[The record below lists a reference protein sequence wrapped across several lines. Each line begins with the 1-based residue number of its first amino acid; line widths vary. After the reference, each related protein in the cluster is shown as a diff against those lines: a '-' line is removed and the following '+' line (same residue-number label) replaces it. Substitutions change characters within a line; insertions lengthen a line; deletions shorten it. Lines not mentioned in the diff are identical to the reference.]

1 MAIKYAALPRLGVAM
16 KRVVVF
22 SLLMTV
28 LLLLAWPILALLQN
42 PRPVGRI
49 VVATGGAG
57 GLYQE
62 LADRYRIELARYGI
76 DLVTRS
82 DIDGFYTLKALVVD
96 KDVDAGF
103 VKGGFVGGQ
112 QGRLAT
118 AQDNEWYKKDVEGVR
133 SIGRML
139 IEPLWV
145 FTRKS
150 ETPASLRELLGKR
163 IFIGT
168 RPTGTR
174 RLVGQLLAANGVTP
188 ENSRFREEELD
199 EDGSALLKGE
209 IDAAFLLLPPE
220 AAKIQKLLRNPDI
233 RLMSFESEVDAYI
246 ERFPYL
252 SKVVLHRAA
261 VDFAPTMPETDVTML
276 TTQAALVV
284 RTDLHP
290 TLVELLTYAAW
301 RNPKSGFDKT
311 GEPILFYRTGQFP
324 SAVDPEFET
333 STAAQKV
340 QSTKDLP
347 VVLRSLGPMMAR
359 WKFPFAL
366 TAYVSEHGGQLLLL
380 LIPLLSIA
388 LPAMRI
394 APMLY
399 NWTVRRR
406 LLVWYRRLKTVEQS
420 IVKAETAE
428 ALADAR
434 MALDAVDRGVTQI
447 RVPLAFSSQ
456 LYDLRLHVNL
466 VRARADSHALTRTL
480 KAAA

>member
-1 MAIKYAALPRLGVAM
+1 M

-49 VVATGGAG
+49 TVATGGAG
-57 GLYQE
+57 GLYEE
-62 LADRYRIELARYGI
+62 LASRYRVELATYGV
-76 DLVTRS
+76 DLVTRA

-118 AQDNEWYKKDVEGVR
+118 AQDNDWYKKDVEGVR

-145 FTRKS
+145 FTRKG
-150 ETPASLRELLGKR
+150 ETPSSLRELLGKR
-163 IFIGT
+163 IYIGT

-174 RLVGQLLAANGVTP
+174 RLVGQLLVANGVTA
-188 ENSRFREEELD
+188 ENSKFREEELE
-199 EDGSALLKGE
+199 EDGGALVKGE

-220 AAKIQKLLRNPDI
+220 SAKIQKLLRNPDL
-233 RLMSFESEVDAYI
+233 RLMSFATEADAYI

-261 VDFAPTMPETDVTML
+261 VELAPTTPESDVTML

-301 RNPKSGFDKT
+301 RHPKPGFDKT
-311 GEPILFYRTGQFP
+311 GEPILFHRTGQFP

-333 STAAQKV
+333 SPAAQKV
-340 QSTKDLP
+340 QSSKELP
-347 VVLRSLGPMMAR
+347 TVLRALGPMMAR
-359 WKFPFAL
+359 WHLPFAL

-394 APMLY
+394 APMVY
-399 NWTVRRR
+399 NWTIRRR
-406 LLVWYRRLKTVEQS
+406 LLVWYRRLKAVEQS
-420 IVKAETAE
+420 IISANTME
-428 ALADAR
+428 ALASAR
-434 MALDAVDRGVTQI
+434 TALDTIDRGVTQI

-466 VRARADSHALTRTL
+466 VRNRADNHPLVRAL
-480 KAAA
+480 AAA

>member
-1 MAIKYAALPRLGVAM
+1 M
-16 KRVVVF
+16 KRVIVF
-22 SLLMTV
+22 SLLMTL

-42 PRPVGRI
+42 PRPAGRI

-62 LADRYRIELARYGI
+62 LASRYRVELARFGI

-145 FTRKS
+145 FTRKG
-150 ETPASLRELLGKR
+150 ETPSSLHDLLGKR
-163 IFIGT
+163 IYIGT

-174 RLVGQLLAANGVTP
+174 RLVGQLLAANGVTA
-188 ENSRFREEELD
+188 ENSRLREEELE
-199 EDGSALLKGE
+199 EDGSALTKGE

-220 AAKIQKLLRNPDI
+220 SAKVQKLLRNPDLH
-233 RLMSFESEVDAYI
+233 LMSFATEADAYI

-261 VDFAPTMPETDVTML
+261 VELAPTIPEADVTML

-301 RNPKSGFDKT
+301 RNPKPGFDKT
-311 GEPILFYRTGQFP
+311 GEPILFFRTGQFP

-333 STAAQKV
+333 AQPAQKV
-340 QSTKDLP
+340 QAAKDLP
-347 VVLRSLGPMMAR
+347 VVLRSLGPMMAQ
-359 WKFPFAL
+359 WKLPFAL

-380 LIPLLSIA
+380 LIPLVSIA
-388 LPAMRI
+388 LPLMRI

-399 NWTVRRR
+399 NWTIRRR
-406 LLVWYRRLKTVEQS
+406 LLVWYHRLKAVEHQ
-420 IVKAETAE
+420 IITAKTPE
-428 ALADAR
+428 ALAEAR
-434 MALDAVDRGVTQI
+434 RTLDSVDRGVSMI

-466 VRARADSHALTRTL
+466 VRNRADSHPLVRAPT
-480 KAAA
+480 AAAVA